1 MSALAGRVTAAQTL
15 LLGPG
20 VARALAVRTAVLHR
34 RRPRV
39 LNPVCSNAQ
48 IIAKDCVESLA
59 QSNLPAASEIIDL
72 LSSYEME
79 GLMQAHDRIATS
91 TDRTPTSTV
100 TATPMMTTIVPMP
113 PSPTLPNKVMQ
124 NANIVNNNISKVSLA
139 LSLCPEL
146 GTFVRTKVPFKHF
159 ASTFTQN
166 F

>member
-20 VARALAVRTAVLHR
+20 VARALAIRTAVLQR

-48 IIAKDCVESLA
+48 TIAKDCVESLA

-79 GLMQAHDRIATS
+79 GLLQAHDRIATS
-91 TDRTPTSTV
+91 TDRTPASAV
-100 TATPMMTTIVPMP
+100 AATPMMTTINPMP
-113 PSPTLPNKVMQ
+113 PSPTLPNKIMQ
-124 NANIVNNNISKVSLA
+124 NANIVNNNISKVSFTLFFFKLSNLA
-139 LSLCPEL
+139 LFCLA
-146 GTFVRTKVPFKHF
+146 RTVTIFDPTTHLF
-159 ASTFTQN
+159 
-166 F
+166 